1 MNYSPAACIQDMLTE
16 SQFARQF
23 VGEKSYEE
31 FVDDP
36 LATRAVVRS
45 LEIVGE
51 ACRRLPREFR
61 DRYPH
66 VPWSDIAGMRDRLV
80 HDYTGINYRL
90 VWDTVR
96 EKVPP
101 LQAQLKEILTQL

>member
-1 MNYSPAACIQDMLTE
+1 MKYSPEGCLRDMLTE
-16 SQFARQF
+16 SRFARQF

-31 FVDDP
+31 FLNDP
-36 LATRAVVRS
+36 LTTRAVVRS

-61 DRYPH
+61 SKHPQ
-66 VPWSDIAGMRDRLV
+66 VPGSEIAGMRDRLI

-90 VWDTVR
+90 VWAPSARKCRRWRTN
-96 EKVPP
+96 
-101 LQAQLKEILTQL
+101 